1 MTYEKLNGALSV
13 ATNSYGAP
21 TGYGVQ
27 AKLLIDRLMR
37 HGIKTAQL
45 SNFGLEGRIE
55 EIKTPHGKVP
65 HYPRGIKQYSD
76 DAIPVWHHEF
86 SSKYPSLKNAVLTL
100 YDVWVYNDLKF
111 DGDVIAWTPLDHIS
125 LPPNVARFLMRPNV
139 TPVTM
144 SPHGQRQLEK
154 AGIDS
159 IYIPHAVDRKVMKPT
174 ETYRGASIRELLRV
188 PENAFLVS
196 IVAANKANGIVH
208 RKAIAEQIM
217 AFSIFKRNHPDA
229 YLYLHSEPSPVFGG
243 FNIPG
248 LVRACGLDADCVRWL
263 DSDEN
268 RIGYSDEYLAALYT
282 ASDVLL
288 ACSYGEG
295 FGVPVIEAQSC
306 GTRVISSGWAATQDL
321 AGEDSWL
328 VEGQPFWDE
337 PQQAFYQIPLLGSV
351 SAALELAYQAPRG
364 ISQKSIDFASEF
376 DVERV
381 WQWYWMPFLR
391 DFFTQSK

>member
-1 MTYEKLNGALSV
+1 
-13 ATNSYGAP
+13 
-21 TGYGVQ
+21 
-27 AKLLIDRLMR
+27 
-37 HGIKTAQL
+37 
-45 SNFGLEGRIE
+45 
-55 EIKTPHGKVP
+55 
-65 HYPRGIKQYSD
+65 
-76 DAIPVWHHEF
+76 
-86 SSKYPSLKNAVLTL
+86 
-100 YDVWVYNDLKF
+100 
-111 DGDVIAWTPLDHIS
+111 
-125 LPPNVARFLMRPNV
+125 
-139 TPVTM
+139 
-144 SPHGQRQLEK
+144 
-154 AGIDS
+154 
-159 IYIPHAVDRKVMKPT
+159 
-174 ETYRGASIRELLRV
+174 V
-188 PENAFLVS
+188 PENAFFFFFL
-196 IVAANKANGIVH
+196 AANKANGIVH

-229 YLYLHSEPSPVFGG
+229 YLYLHSEPSPIFGG

-306 GTRVISSGWAATQDL
+306 GTRVITSGWAATQDL

-351 SAALELAYQAPRG
+351 SAALELAYQVPRG